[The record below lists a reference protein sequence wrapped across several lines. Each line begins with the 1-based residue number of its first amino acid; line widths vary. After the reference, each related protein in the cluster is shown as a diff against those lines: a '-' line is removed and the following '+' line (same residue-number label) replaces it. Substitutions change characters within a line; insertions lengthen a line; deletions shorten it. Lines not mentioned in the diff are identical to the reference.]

1 MEKIKKICY
10 LFYVFLPI
18 LIIVLL
24 SGIISKYITFIDF
37 EYYFTKTRFSEFQI
51 NHPRRIAFVISVLF
65 FWVILIIIN
74 RKLQKEFAP
83 KNMYGNYPFVFYYLA
98 LILLGYKKV
107 DLKMKPIPLQF
118 KLLEANTFD
127 YYDSSTWS
135 EEKFKYDVIYKRKIN
150 NHTKRINIV
159 VSDTY
164 DIDLSKL
171 PNTENQ
177 NPTIVIKRKGKSG
190 IRTFSQELIDI
201 IHSEVESSKK
211 YCKEYH
217 LFLSTPG
224 KTNQEIFQQIF
235 QTGNRDGFTIYVY
248 QQDNNNDFNFKSKPT
263 KIRC

>member
-1 MEKIKKICY
+1 MEKIKKIWYVFC
-10 LFYVFLPI
+10 VFLPFMAIVYGAVVFSKITTIDDLKDSFIIIKFSELTLDHPRIVIIPI
-18 LIIVLL
+18 LIGMFLIPL
-24 SGIISKYITFIDF
+24 IMHNIKY
-37 EYYFTKTRFSEFQI
+37 E
-51 NHPRRIAFVISVLF
+51 
-65 FWVILIIIN
+65 
-74 RKLQKEFAP
+74 KEFAP
-83 KNMYGNYPFVFYYLA
+83 KNMYGNYPFIFYYLA
-98 LILLGYKKV
+98 LKLLGYKKV

-118 KLLEANTFD
+118 KLLEVNRFD
-127 YYDSSTWS
+127 YYDSSTLS
-135 EEKFKYDVIYKRKIN
+135 EEKFKYDVIYKKKVN

-201 IHSEVESSKK
+201 IHSEVEYSKK
-211 YCKEYH
+211 YCKKYN

-224 KTNQEIFQQIF
+224 KTNQEIYQQIF
-235 QTGNRDGFTIYVY
+235 QTGHRDGFTIYIY
-248 QQDNNNDFNFKSKPT
+248 QQNNKNDFNFKSKPI